1 MCQSGNR
8 PLVPPF
14 PPIPCH
20 TNSMKNTHLQHP
32 EDSILTG
39 DLSVLDWFVNPGHL
53 SVKIDGAPAI
63 VFGTNPATGKF
74 FVGTKSVFNKV
85 KIKINH
91 SHEEIDQ
98 NHTGQ
103 VAVILHACLDCLPV
117 TESIYQCD
125 FIGFGG
131 SDTYTPNTITYK
143 FPEVVSQNI
152 IIAPHTCYYAEND
165 LRDAV
170 AMPDRS
176 IWHDTDMVKFVTPKA
191 SIFAGAEYFADL
203 KDVCKFAKVMALG
216 VEFVTPKVAAKITQ
230 QINACIREG
239 KEVNPDDFEN
249 PNLISFWKLVKSI
262 KEDAVFLCRND
273 GPAAYI
279 NYNRIDA
286 EGYVMTNDFGM
297 FKLVN
302 REVFSYAN
310 FNHGR
315 FQAA

>member
-1 MCQSGNR
+1 
-8 PLVPPF
+8 
-14 PPIPCH
+14 
-20 TNSMKNTHLQHP
+20 MKNTHLQHP

-63 VFGTNPATGKF
+63 VWGTNPATGKF

-91 SHEEIDQ
+91 SHTEIDA
-98 NHTGQ
+98 NHEGN
-103 VAVILHACLDCLPV
+103 VAGILHACFDYLPR
-117 TESIYQCD
+117 TETIYQGD

-131 SDTYTPNTITYK
+131 MNEYTPNTITYQ
-143 FPEVVSQNI
+143 FPKVVEQKI
-152 IIAPHTCYYAEND
+152 IIAPHTCYYAESD

-170 AMPDRS
+170 AMPDRA
-176 IWHDTDMVKFVTPKA
+176 IWNDTETVKFLKPTA

-203 KDVCKFAKVMALG
+203 KEVCKFAKVMALG
-216 VEFVTPKVAAKITQ
+216 VGFVTPKVAAKITQ
-230 QINACIREG
+230 QLNACIRGG
-239 KEVNPDDFEN
+239 KEVNPDEFEN
-249 PNLISFWKLVKSI
+249 PNLISFWKLVKTI
-262 KEDAVFLCRND
+262 KEDAVYLCRND

-279 NYNRIDA
+279 NYNRIDS
-286 EGYVMTNDFGM
+286 EGYVMTNEFGM

-315 FQAA
+315 FRCAS

>member
-1 MCQSGNR
+1 
-8 PLVPPF
+8 
-14 PPIPCH
+14 
-20 TNSMKNTHLQHP
+20 MKNTHLQHP

-63 VFGTNPATGKF
+63 VWGINPATGKF

-91 SHEEIDQ
+91 SHEEIDA
-98 NHTGQ
+98 NHSGE
-103 VAVILHACLDCLPV
+103 VANILHTCFDCLPHTDTV
-117 TESIYQCD
+117 YQGD

-131 SDTYTPNTITYK
+131 STEYTPNTITYQ

-152 IIAPHTCYYAEND
+152 IIAPHTCYYAESD

-170 AMPDRS
+170 AMPDRA
-176 IWHDTDMVKFVTPKA
+176 IWNDTETVKFVQPTA
-191 SIFAGAEYFADL
+191 SIFAGAEDFADL

-216 VEFVTPKVAAKITQ
+216 VEFVTPKVAAQITKQ
-230 QINACIREG
+230 FNACIREG
-239 KEVNPDDFEN
+239 KEVNPDEFEN

-262 KEDAVFLCRND
+262 KEDALYLCRND

-286 EGYVMTNDFGM
+286 EGYVMTNEFGM

-315 FQAA
+315 FQCAS

>member
-1 MCQSGNR
+1 
-8 PLVPPF
+8 
-14 PPIPCH
+14 
-20 TNSMKNTHLQHP
+20 MKNTHLEHA

-91 SHEEIDQ
+91 SHEEINQ
-98 NHTGQ
+98 NHKGE
-103 VAVILHACLDCLPV
+103 VATILHACLDCLPV

-131 SDTYTPNTITYK
+131 SDTYCPNTITYK
-143 FPEVVSQNI
+143 FPEVIDQKI
-152 IIAPHTCYYAEND
+152 IVAPHTCYYAESD

-176 IWHDTDMVKFVTPKA
+176 IWNDTDTVKFVTPKA

-203 KDVCKFAKVMALG
+203 KEVCKFAKVMALG
-216 VEFVTPKVAAKITQ
+216 VEFVTAKQSAQIQ
-230 QINACIREG
+230 QQLNACIREG

-262 KEDAVFLCRND
+262 KEDAVYLCRND
-273 GPAAYI
+273 GPQAYI

-310 FNHGR
+310 FNAGR
-315 FQAA
+315 FQCAS

>member
-1 MCQSGNR
+1 
-8 PLVPPF
+8 
-14 PPIPCH
+14 
-20 TNSMKNTHLQHP
+20 
-32 EDSILTG
+32 
-39 DLSVLDWFVNPGHL
+39 
-53 SVKIDGAPAI
+53 VK
-63 VFGTNPATGKF
+63 T
-74 FVGTKSVFNKV
+74 
-85 KIKINH
+85 
-91 SHEEIDQ
+91 
-98 NHTGQ
+98 
-103 VAVILHACLDCLPV
+103 
-117 TESIYQCD
+117 IYQGD

-131 SDTYTPNTITYK
+131 FCEYTPNTITYI
-143 FPEVVSQNI
+143 FREVIYQNI

-176 IWHDTDMVKFVTPKA
+176 IWNDTPHIKFVQPTA

-203 KDVCKFAKVMALG
+203 KDVCKFARVMALG
-216 VEFVTPKVAAKITQ
+216 VEFVTPKVAAQITQ

-239 KEVNPDDFEN
+239 KEVNADDFEN

-279 NYNRIDA
+279 NGNRIDA

-315 FQAA
+315 FQCAS

>member
-1 MCQSGNR
+1 MTVSGMSTKS
-8 PLVPPF
+8 PTG
-14 PPIPCH
+14 IK
-20 TNSMKNTHLQHP
+20 TWYSKGMKNTHLQHP

-98 NHTGQ
+98 NHKGQ
-103 VAVILHACLDCLPV
+103 VATILHACLDYLPV

-131 SDTYTPNTITYK
+131 SDTYTPNTITYH
-143 FPEVVSQNI
+143 FPEVVSQKI
-152 IIAPHTCYYAEND
+152 IIAPHTCYYAEKD

-170 AMPDRS
+170 AMPDRA
-176 IWHDTDMVKFVTPKA
+176 IWHDTDTVKFVTPKA

-203 KDVCKFAKVMALG
+203 KEVCKFAKVMALG
-216 VEFVTPKVAAKITQ
+216 VEFVTPKVSAQIQ
-230 QINACIREG
+230 QQLNACIREG

-262 KEDAVFLCRND
+262 KEDAVYLCRND

-286 EGYVMTNDFGM
+286 EGYVMTNEFGM